1 MTYLFVHDI
10 LLGMQNTQD
19 ISDDIMIALRRI
31 MHAVDTHSRSLI
43 RTHGLTSPQLLI
55 LKQLM
60 DAGELTVGDLARR
73 VNIGQATATEIIQR
87 LQRRGLVEKV
97 RSVSDKRRVFV
108 KPTDKALDRFQAA
121 PPLLQERFEK
131 RLEALEDWERNL
143 LLSSLQRVASMMD
156 AADLDVA
163 PVLSGAPLTESP
175 QETHTS
181 VVPLSAQTEDIN
193 SA

>member
-1 MTYLFVHDI
+1 MD
-10 LLGMQNTQD
+10 NTQD
-19 ISDDIMIALRRI
+19 ISDDIMVALRRI

-43 RTHGLTSPQLLI
+43 RSHGLTSPQLLI
-55 LKQLM
+55 LKQLIA
-60 DAGELTVGDLARR
+60 AGELTVGDLARR

-97 RSVSDKRRVFV
+97 RSISDKRRVFV
-108 KPTDKALDRFQAA
+108 KPTDKALTSFQSA
-121 PPLLQERFEK
+121 PPLLQERFAN

-175 QETHTS
+175 HEARTS
-181 VVPLSAQTEDIN
+181 VVPLSAHKEDI
-193 SA
+193 A

>member
-1 MTYLFVHDI
+1 MND
-10 LLGMQNTQD
+10 TQD
-19 ISDDIMIALRRI
+19 ISDDIMVALRRI

-60 DAGELTVGDLARR
+60 AAGELTVGDLARR

-97 RSVSDKRRVFV
+97 RSVNDKRRVFV
-108 KPTDKALDRFQAA
+108 KPTDKALESFQTA
-121 PPLLQERFEK
+121 PPLLQERFAK

-175 QETHTS
+175 QEAGTS
-181 VVPLSAQTEDIN
+181 VVPLSAHTKDIN